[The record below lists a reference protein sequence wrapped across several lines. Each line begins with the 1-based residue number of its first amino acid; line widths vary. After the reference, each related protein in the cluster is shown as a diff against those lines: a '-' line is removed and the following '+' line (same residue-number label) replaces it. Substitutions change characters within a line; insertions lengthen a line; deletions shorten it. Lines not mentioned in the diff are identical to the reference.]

1 MQFGLHISIEGGL
14 EKAPQR
20 AAEAGCECFQIFSR
34 SPHGGPSKKIDEH
47 TAAAFEAAMKAGKV
61 QDFFIHAP
69 YYINFSSENNR
80 IRYGSV
86 SAVRTELETADLLG
100 ARGVVTHLG
109 SAKDLGPEEAG
120 KKLIEGISKIFEAS
134 PASKGKKQYR
144 KFKATLL
151 LEITAG
157 TGNIMGDTF
166 EEIAGVIK
174 GAEKK
179 LGKGV
184 LGVCFDTAHAFASGY
199 DLSTPE
205 AVKETFLRFDKV
217 IGLERIRLVH
227 LNDSAADLD
236 SHIDRHANIGKGKI
250 GMEGIQAILAELK
263 SLDLAFVLETPL
275 PGNAKDLERLK
286 ELRRGL

>member
-1 MQFGLHISIEGGL
+1 MEFGLHISIEGGL

-20 AAEAGCECFQIFSR
+20 AAQAGCECFQIFSR
-34 SPHGGPSKKIDEH
+34 SPHGGASKKIDEH
-47 TAAAFEAAMKAGKV
+47 TAAVFGAAMEESRIR
-61 QDFFIHAP
+61 DFFIHSP

-86 SAVRTELETADLLG
+86 SAVKTEMEMADLLG
-100 ARGVVTHLG
+100 AKGVVTHLG
-109 SAKDLGPEEAG
+109 SAKDLGPEAAG
-120 KKLIEGISKIFEAS
+120 KKLIEGITKVFETS
-134 PASKGKKQYR
+134 PASKTDEKYR
-144 KFKATLL
+144 KFEATLL

-166 EEIAGVIK
+166 DEIAEVIE

-205 AVKETFLRFDKV
+205 AVKETFSEFDKV
-217 IGLERIRLVH
+217 IGLERIKLVH

-250 GMEGIQAILAELK
+250 GLDGIRAIISVLK
-263 SLDLAFVLETPL
+263 GLDLAFVLETPL
-275 PGNAKDLERLK
+275 PGNAKDLEMLK
-286 ELRRGL
+286 GLRSEL